1 MTPNPALDAVK
12 NDYLNSGLD
21 SWLSNFG
28 DVYYHPDAEL
38 DSIENYTLVDNGS
51 WKPTAIMHLN
61 NDDYVA
67 LTHTEGA
74 SWDEASDHLDGF
86 WRKKGKIALEA
97 ICLDTDTGDQF
108 VNGVLAVSSYSPL
121 GSLVKSDDPID
132 NAVPSDDAFQNAL
145 PCSMLYT
152 KEAVNWAKLSVQE
165 LLTDDEKSLGMDY
178 IGTMF
183 AHTGG
188 TGSALAYTAN
198 IEQQDF
204 DWAFTP
210 TQIN

>member
-1 MTPNPALDAVK
+1 MADNPALAAVK
-12 NDYLNSGLD
+12 SDYLNSGLD

-38 DSIENYTLVDNGS
+38 DTIENYTLVDNGS
-51 WKPTAIMHLN
+51 WKPTAIMEMDN
-61 NDDYVA
+61 GDIVA

-97 ICLDTDTGDQF
+97 ICIETDDGEQF

-121 GSLVKSDDPID
+121 GSLVSSDDPID
-132 NAVPSDDAFQNAL
+132 SAVPSDSEFQDAL
-145 PCSMLYT
+145 PTSMLYT
-152 KEAVNWAKLSVQE
+152 KEAVNWAKLGVQE
-165 LLTDDEKSLGMDY
+165 LHSDDEKSLGMEY
-178 IGTMF
+178 VGTMF
-183 AHTGG
+183 AHLGG
-188 TGSALAYTAN
+188 SGSAIAYTAD
-198 IEQQDF
+198 IDGRDF

-210 TQIN
+210 TQIS